1 MPEIVNLEDPATG
14 PFEAGKRLAFNTIA
28 AILCVFVVTAVNFNL
43 FDRQPNLAL
52 FGMMGLIL
60 VLLNHPMF
68 KRWGQ
73 TGVVRTIDLLLIMA
87 TVVSFGFVFFQS
99 EPKLA
104 TFWIDGTVLGDR
116 AGNETRLDYSIALVG
131 LLLVLETTR
140 RAIGWTLPILCMIFI
155 SYALL
160 GPSMPDW
167 LFPHAGLSWERIV
180 QKSFLQTGGVF
191 GIALRVMFMYV
202 FLFVLFGTLLEQTG
216 ATQYVINVTRRLFR
230 NSVGGPAKVAVL
242 SSGMMGSLSG
252 SAVANTATTG
262 TFTIPL
268 MKSSGFKP
276 VTAAGIEAAASSGGA
291 LMPPIM
297 GAGAYM
303 MLEMVEP
310 TVSYIQVIKAAVIPA
325 VLYYIALLLTVH
337 FHAKRIGA
345 ASASDESNETGTSLH
360 FYQGCLFFSSFVI
373 LIVMLLN
380 GNTPFR
386 AVSISLAGIL
396 ILSLFSKHTRLT
408 PSKIWEAMSRAG
420 KSGMTLI
427 AAACCVGIILAIVDQ
442 TGIGA
447 TLPEKVQALAN
458 DSSLVALFLLMVSTI
473 ILGMGLPSA
482 VCYLLMAILLGSV
495 LTQLQTAPLA
505 AHLFIFYF
513 GMMSMVTPPVALAAY
528 TAAAIAKADVMQS
541 AMAAFRFSLVGFAL
555 PYAFVLRPELVML
568 TPGNEPAS
576 TIAIVINVLITLTGI
591 LGLAAGIAGHAFKR
605 LTPPWQIPLL
615 ASSLLVFFLRLQGW
629 QLVVQILAVVFILLV
644 ITINLLAAQR
654 PTQAKAIS

>member
-1 MPEIVNLEDPATG
+1 MSELVSLEDPVTG
-14 PFEAGKRLAFNTIA
+14 PFESGKRLAFNTIA
-28 AILCVFVVTAVNFNL
+28 AVLSVFVVTAVNFNL
-43 FDRQPNLAL
+43 FDYQPNLAL
-52 FGMMGLIL
+52 FGMMGLVL
-60 VLLNHPMF
+60 VILNHPLI

-73 TGVVRTIDLLLIMA
+73 TRVVRSFDLLLIAA
-87 TVVSFGFVFFQS
+87 TVVSFGFVFVQS

-104 TFWIDGTVLGDR
+104 GFWVDGVVLGDR
-116 AGNETRLDYSIALVG
+116 AGNETTLDFVIALIG

-140 RAIGWTLPILCMIFI
+140 RAIGWTLPILCIVFI
-155 SYALL
+155 LYAML
-160 GPSMPDW
+160 GPTLPDW
-167 LFPHAGLSWERIV
+167 LFPHAGFSWERIV
-180 QKSFLQTGGVF
+180 QKSFLQDSGVF
-191 GIALRVMFMYV
+191 GIALRVMFLYV

-242 SSGMMGSLSG
+242 SSGLMGSLSG

-310 TVSYIQVIKAAVIPA
+310 SVSYVQVIKAALIPA
-325 VLYYIALLLTVH
+325 VLYYVALLLTVH

-345 ASASDESNETGTSLH
+345 TANPNEMEQSGTTLH

-373 LIVMLLN
+373 LIAMLVY
-380 GNTPFR
+380 GYTPFR
-386 AVSISLAGIL
+386 AVSVSLAGIL
-396 ILSLFSKHTRLT
+396 VLSFFSKHTRLT
-408 PSKIWEAMSRAG
+408 PAKVWEAMSRAG

-427 AAACCVGIILAIVDQ
+427 AAACCVGIILAIVDM

-458 DSSLVALFLLMVSTI
+458 NSSLAALFLLMVSTI

-495 LTQLQTAPLA
+495 LSQLNTAPLA

-528 TAAAIAKADVMQS
+528 TAAAIAKADVMRS
-541 AMAAFRFSLVGFAL
+541 ALAAFRFSLVGFAL

-615 ASSLLVFFLRLQGW
+615 ASSLLIFFLRLQGW
-629 QLVVQILAVVFILLV
+629 QLIVQVMAVVFILLV
-644 ITINLLAAQR
+644 MMINLVGSRASAS
-654 PTQAKAIS
+654 PDSE